1 MKDPV
6 RMMPEEKYPR
16 LSSSFHISVY
26 VCVHKHIYTD
36 TQTHKH
42 THTGTHTY
50 TQIRGGK
57 LKVDK
62 QGLKCR
68 GGFSASLRGQSS
80 GGGEEIYV
88 TQYDSDKTG

>member
-16 LSSSFHISVY
+16 LSSSFHMYVY
-26 VCVHKHIYTD
+26 VCVHIHIYTD

-68 GGFSASLRGQSS
+68 GGFFCIS
-80 GGGEEIYV
+80 
-88 TQYDSDKTG
+88 